1 MNSIE
6 LATRSLFK
14 KGRHDG
20 MKIISL
26 GVGLA
31 VALVLVAKMYFEQ
44 SFDKFYPDTDRI
56 YRLAENFTQ
65 RGSDEVSFSQV
76 PGAVAPAMQAEVP
89 GVEVATRLT
98 YLEQGNT
105 TFTTQE
111 KLRYTADNILFADTN
126 LFSVFPRPV
135 LMGDARQILATPF
148 QAMVSRSLAEKM
160 GGVDKVDGMKIR
172 SDKNAEFEVVIA
184 GVFEDV
190 PENSHLRYDIL
201 ISMETYDARSR
212 NNWLGND
219 RYWGYVKLAPGITPE
234 SLKPAIRAMF
244 ERHVDVEELTK
255 AGIEMSF
262 FLIPLMD
269 MHAGNESVFNLLK
282 MLGIIAFA
290 LLFTAVMNYI
300 LISISSIVNRTKEIA
315 VRKSYGASEM
325 NIHGLVVSETLLHM
339 LVALALALFLI
350 YASRNWID
358 QLLDV
363 SVKTLLLSKGAF
375 LLLAVCAVVF
385 LVTAYVPGFLF
396 ARIPVAAAF
405 RNFKESRRIW
415 KQGLL
420 FLQFIAVS
428 LLICLLLVVGK
439 QYHFMMND
447 NPGYAY
453 DRLASCDITAV
464 DSTRRANLL
473 NEIRRLPSVEQVT
486 TVDQL
491 PISSEGF
498 SGNNIRLPDDM
509 RDYFNVCDQYW
520 CGNGYLQM
528 LEVPVIEGKSFTE
541 NVAASD
547 EVMVN
552 RAFVEKMN
560 ELTDWSDGAVGKY
573 IWVTEHNKY
582 GLGPVDYYRI
592 CGVYENYRIGSLVEL
607 DTRPSVLFYRTKP
620 NNTLAVK
627 FKAVTPEAV
636 DEVRNVLKELV
647 PDQDLQLFLYSS
659 LIEDAYSSARKFR
672 DQVLVG
678 GLAVFVIALIGL
690 IGYTND
696 EVNRRRKELAI
707 RKINGATLRDLLRLF
722 LADVMKIALP
732 AVVIGCVGAYIIAG
746 HWLQQ
751 FVLKIP
757 LACWIFLLGGIA
769 VLLVVAACVECRTW
783 QVANENP
790 VKYIKSE

>member
-6 LATRSLFK
+6 YAARSLFK
-14 KGRHDG
+14 KGGHDG

-26 GVGLA
+26 GIGLA

-44 SFDKFYPDTDRI
+44 SFDKFYPDANRI
-56 YRLAENFTQ
+56 YRLAENIEQ
-65 RGSDEVSFSQV
+65 QGSDEKIYMQV
-76 PGAVAPAMQAEVP
+76 PGAVTPTMQSEIP

-98 YLEQGNT
+98 ALVFGNT
-105 TFTTQE
+105 TFTTPE
-111 KLRYTADNILFADTN
+111 KQRYTADNILFADTN
-126 LFSVFPRPV
+126 LFNIFPRPV
-135 LMGDARQILATPF
+135 LMGDARRILATPF
-148 QAMVSRSLAEKM
+148 QVMISRSLAEKM
-160 GGVDKVDGMKIR
+160 GGIDKVEGMKIR
-172 SDKNAEFEVVIA
+172 ADKYAGFDMIIS

-201 ISMETYDARSR
+201 ISMETYNPRSR
-212 NNWLGND
+212 NNWIGND
-219 RYWGYVKLAPGITPE
+219 RYLGYVKLAPGITPE
-234 SLKPAIRAMF
+234 SLKSDIRAMF
-244 ERHVDVEELTK
+244 ERHVDVKELTK
-255 AGIEMSF
+255 NGIELSF
-262 FLIPLMD
+262 SLVPLME
-269 MHAGNESVFNLLK
+269 MHASNESVLNLLR

-339 LVALALALFLI
+339 LLALALALFLI
-350 YASRNWID
+350 YASRSWIY

-363 SVKTLLLSKGAF
+363 SVKTLLLSKGVLF
-375 LLLAVCAVVF
+375 LLAVCAVVF
-385 LVTAYVPGFLF
+385 LVTACVPGFLF

-405 RNFKESRRIW
+405 RSFKELRRIW
-415 KQGLL
+415 KLGLL

-428 LLICLLLVVGK
+428 LLICLLLVVGR

-453 DRLASCDITAV
+453 DRLAYCDIMAV

-473 NEIRRLPSVEQVT
+473 DEIHRLPSVEQVT
-486 TVDQL
+486 TVYQL
-491 PISSEGF
+491 PLDGG
-498 SGNNIRLPDDM
+498 SGNNIYLPEDT
-509 RDYFNVCDQYW
+509 RELFNVCDQYW

-528 LEVPVIEGKSFTE
+528 LEVPVIEGDYFTE
-541 NVAASD
+541 NVAVSD
-547 EVMVN
+547 EVMVS

-573 IWVTEHNKY
+573 IQVTEHDKY

-592 CGVYENYRIGSLVEL
+592 CGVYEDYRIGSLVSL
-607 DTRPSVLFYRTKP
+607 DTRPSVLFYRTNP

-627 FKAVTPEAV
+627 FKVVTHEAV
-636 DEVRNVLKELV
+636 EKVRNVLQELV

-678 GLAVFVIALIGL
+678 GLAAFVIALIGL

-707 RKINGATLRDLLRLF
+707 RKINGATLRDLLSLF
-722 LADVMKIALP
+722 LAGVMKIAFP
-732 AVVIGCVGAYIIAG
+732 AVVIGCVGAYLIAEQ
-746 HWLQQ
+746 WLQQ
-751 FVLKIP
+751 FALKIP
-757 LACWIFLLGGIA
+757 LAFWIFLLGGVA
-769 VLLVVAACVECRTW
+769 VLLVVAICVGYRTCLA
-783 QVANENP
+783 ANENP
-790 VKYIKSE
+790 VKHIKSE

>member
-44 SFDKFYPDTDRI
+44 SFDKFYPDVDRI

-65 RGSDEVSFSQV
+65 RGSDEVSYSQV

-160 GGVDKVDGMKIR
+160 GGVDKVDGVKIR
-172 SDKNAEFEVVIA
+172 SDKNADFEVVIA

-234 SLKPAIRAMF
+234 SLKPAIHAMF

>member
-1 MNSIE
+1 
-6 LATRSLFK
+6 
-14 KGRHDG
+14 